1 MNIESEEVGRSIVVV
16 KINGQTSSLRT
27 RNRVKQNGP
36 LFVLIN
42 DSTKNSKRLDQV
54 LLQSITTNWFGWLKT
69 SEIIISP
76 NMKTD
81 WKDYGNNK
89 SW

>member
-1 MNIESEEVGRSIVVV
+1 MNIESEEVGKSIVVV

-27 RNRVKQNGP
+27 RSRVKQNGP

-54 LLQSITTNWFGWLKT
+54 LLQSIATNWLGWLKT

>member
-1 MNIESEEVGRSIVVV
+1 MNIESEELGRSIVVV

-42 DSTKNSKRLDQV
+42 DSTKNSKRVDQV

-81 WKDYGNNK
+81 WKDYGN
-89 SW
+89 

>member
-1 MNIESEEVGRSIVVV
+1 MNIESEEVSRNIVVV

-42 DSTKNSKRLDQV
+42 DNTKNSKRLDQV
-54 LLQSITTNWFGWLKT
+54 LLKSITTNWLGWLKT
-69 SEIIISP
+69 SEIIINP
-76 NMKTD
+76 NIKTD

>member
-1 MNIESEEVGRSIVVV
+1 MNIESEDVSRNIVVV

-81 WKDYGNNK
+81 WKDYGN
-89 SW
+89 

>member
-81 WKDYGNNK
+81 WKDYGN
-89 SW
+89 

>member
-1 MNIESEEVGRSIVVV
+1 MNIESEELGRSIVVV

-81 WKDYGNNK
+81 WKDYGN
-89 SW
+89 